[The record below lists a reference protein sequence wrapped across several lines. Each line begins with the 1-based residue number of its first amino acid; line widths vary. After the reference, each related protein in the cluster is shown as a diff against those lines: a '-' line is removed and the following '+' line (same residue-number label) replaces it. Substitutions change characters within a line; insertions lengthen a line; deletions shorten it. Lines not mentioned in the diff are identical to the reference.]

1 MDTELLSYG
10 TDQYRDDR
18 LFVMNLTHAKIRI
31 IDQTSYKDLTKGKY
45 KWVLTTYRNNVG
57 LTYFRSDEFGSKEK
71 AIEYLKNNEPQTP
84 LISNDG
90 QPLFIPSKFDRWNF
104 WLEWLSSHQLFS
116 AISEKRHVPFWVN
129 TKGHITG

>member
-1 MDTELLSYG
+1 MDKELLSYG

-18 LFVMNLTHAKIRI
+18 LFVMNLTHAKIRK
-31 IDQTSYKDLTKGKY
+31 IDQTSYKDLTKEKY

-57 LTYFRSDEFGSKEK
+57 LTYFRSDEFESKKK
-71 AIEYLKNNEPQTP
+71 ALEYLKRNEPQTP